1 MGDENTHRCREPPFE
16 AAIYNF
22 KAEGQKLQM
31 FQSNSKMEMT
41 IHLEETAEEEE
52 KKQEHCTLE
61 LPVNF
66 SQEDVSKVWLMDKC
80 TKSASYFDVDD
91 SKINFI

>member
-16 AAIYNF
+16 AAIYNL

-31 FQSNSKMEMT
+31 FQSNSRMEM
-41 IHLEETAEEEE
+41 IIDLEGIREDEE

-61 LPVNF
+61 LPVSF
-66 SQEDVSKVWLMDKC
+66 SKEDVSKVCYLFK
-80 TKSASYFDVDD
+80 
-91 SKINFI
+91 